1 MSYSES
7 KELIRIKEF
16 IEETMAVILI
26 TYGIL
31 FIGELGD
38 KSDLENACWACDA
51 LIDYS
56 KPVKPKE
63 EETEEIHVDKKHK
76 IS

>member
-1 MSYSES
+1 MKTY
-7 KELIRIKEF
+7 F
-16 IEETMAVILI
+16 IFILFKIPLLMDIEVILI

-38 KSDLENACWACDA
+38 KSDLENVCWACDVP
-51 LIDYS
+51 IDYA

-63 EETEEIHVDKKHK
+63 DETEEIHVDKKHK
-76 IS
+76 TS